1 MSKSNSEKSCCHIH
15 GKPTK
20 RDRCRSCNATYMR
33 SYLSKMRQEHPDKAL
48 LERARKRARRR
59 GVRYS
64 LRRSDITMPTTCPV
78 LGLPI
83 VTGGTRAS
91 TSPSLDRIDPRQGYL
106 PGNVRVISDKANRLK
121 GHRDLQSIQRLSQFG
136 AVHLRTDYM
145 AVAKYMEREALL
157 IEVRAKAEQPGCVG
171 EQWKIVADFLERI
184 FRRYPASHRTI

>member
-1 MSKSNSEKSCCHIH
+1 MSKPNSENFRCHVH

-20 RDRCRSCNATYMR
+20 RDHCRFCNAAYMR

-64 LRRSDITMPTTCPV
+64 LRRSDITMPTMCPV

-91 TSPSLDRIDPRQGYL
+91 TSPSLDRIDPSQGYL
-106 PGNVRVISDKANRLK
+106 PGNVRVISDRANRLK
-121 GHRDLQSIQRLSQFG
+121 GHRDLQDIQRLSQFG
-136 AVHLRTDYM
+136 AAHLRPDYL
-145 AVAKYMEREALL
+145 AVAHYMEREALL
-157 IEVRAKAEQPGCVG
+157 VEVRAKAEKPGRVG

-184 FRRYPASHRTI
+184 FRRYPVSRGLI

>member
-1 MSKSNSEKSCCHIH
+1 MLNPKPNDHTCPVH

-20 RDRCRSCNATYMR
+20 REECRACNAAYMR
-33 SYLSKMRQEHPDKAL
+33 SYLRKVRQDRPDKAL

-59 GVRYS
+59 GIRYS

-91 TSPSLDRIDPRQGYL
+91 TSPSLDRIDPRKGYL

-121 GHRDLQSIQRLSQFG
+121 GHRDLQSIQRLSRFG
-136 AVHLRTDYM
+136 AVRLRTDYM

-157 IEVRAKAEQPGCVG
+157 LEVRAKAGQPGRVG
-171 EQWKIVADFLERI
+171 EQWTIVADFLERI
-184 FRRYPASHRTI
+184 FRRYPVSRGLI